1 MEILPLAVVHMDNI
15 VFSILLQLQYGSN
28 TNYHDNE
35 YLYNGTNNLKRV

>member
-1 MEILPLAVVHMDNI
+1 MEILPLAVVHMDKI

-35 YLYNGTNNLKRV
+35 YIYNGTNNLKRV

>member
-1 MEILPLAVVHMDNI
+1 MDNI

-35 YLYNGTNNLKRV
+35 YMYNGTNNLKRV